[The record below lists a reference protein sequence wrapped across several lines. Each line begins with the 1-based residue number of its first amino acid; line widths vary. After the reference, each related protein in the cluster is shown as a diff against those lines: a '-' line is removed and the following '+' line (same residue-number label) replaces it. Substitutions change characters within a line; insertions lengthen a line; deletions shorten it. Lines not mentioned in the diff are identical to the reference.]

1 MDKYYKLSRGIIC
14 VLAFMI
20 SVIMLHSETMGVIL
34 NGAMLVAIVA
44 FVASL
49 VATRFSKRMIAMGD
63 RIEKNYLRVLFYVVG
78 IPGGII
84 LSLGLTILFYILY
97 DRLIFVEVSWTGALI
112 MFVLVGI
119 VLIMLVVPYIQVLIV
134 LLLRAMDSKKENRG

>member
-14 VLAFMI
+14 ILAFMI
-20 SVIMLHSETMGVIL
+20 SVIMLHNETMGVIL
-34 NGAMLVAIVA
+34 NGAMLVTIVA
-44 FVASL
+44 FVAGL
-49 VATRFSKRMIAMGD
+49 VATRFSKRMIAVGD
-63 RIEKNYLRVLFYVVG
+63 HIEKSYLRVLFYVVG

-112 MFVLVGI
+112 MVVLVGI

>member
-14 VLAFMI
+14 ILAFMI

-34 NGAMLVAIVA
+34 NGAMLVTVVA
-44 FVASL
+44 FVAGL

-63 RIEKNYLRVLFYVVG
+63 RIEKNYLRVFFYVVG

-97 DRLIFVEVSWTGALI
+97 DRLIFVEVSWLGGLI

-134 LLLRAMDSKKENRG
+134 LLLRVIDRKKVNKV